1 MSLIRPFFVR
11 LTCALL
17 TGLCLLGWG
26 VPPAQA
32 ADQTEAAASQ
42 TDPDVYWAASAL
54 LDHGVVAGLLAFH
67 SVTPLSAAW
76 LYSVDH
82 YGWLRGLMLV
92 SQTAAP
98 QELGLPIVPNWDSHG
113 EQGNYNYV
121 ARLVGYY
128 LYYQGA
134 DGVIY
139 QTTIHDPQTA
149 RPVFQLPVWSY
160 SPEGYHVM
168 ASMGEQDGKMILRFR
183 QGGAAMGHD
192 EAWLFAAD
200 GNCQSIDENLY
211 THIVHGDG
219 FAISTYTGMYCS
231 PGNLYKTLDGESVG
245 HGIGRRDILYG
256 SAPALYKQRVYAAG
270 KETSSEEAY
279 NLEAYNLYETDLTTD
294 QTRQI
299 NDPTL
304 NIERLSPD
312 RLAEDPEHILYFVG
326 STRYANGQTGDY
338 ALYRL
343 DISKRHPT
351 AKDIERI
358 ISFDVSDQLYAFS
371 NDTLYYAKGIAN
383 SRRLYRLG
391 QSEPIEPNGRLI
403 YLYNDQ
409 GYIIAGFGE
418 TAANDTRLL
427 VLDQNGQEVFRSA
440 DMAQRPQI
448 DHDRLFYITKD
459 GRSYLVPLQ

>member
-17 TGLCLLGWG
+17 TGLCLLGWV

-42 TDPDVYWAASAL
+42 TDPDVSWAASTL
-54 LDHGVVAGLLAFH
+54 LDHGVAAGLVAFH

-82 YGWLRGLMLV
+82 YGWLRGLILV

-98 QELGLPIVPNWDSHG
+98 QELGLPVVPNWESHD

-139 QTTIHDPQTA
+139 QTTICDPQTA

-160 SPEGYHVM
+160 SIKGDYVF
-168 ASMGEQDGKMILRFR
+168 ASMGEQDGKMILRFH

-200 GNCQSIDENLY
+200 GASQRIDEDLH
-211 THIVHGDG
+211 THIVHGDD
-219 FAISTYTGMYCS
+219 FAISTYTGAYCA
-231 PGNLYKTLDGESVG
+231 PGNLYKTPDGEPVG
-245 HGIGRRDILYG
+245 HGIGRRDILYR
-256 SAPALYKQRVYAAG
+256 SAPVLYGQRVYAAG
-270 KETSSEEAY
+270 TDAPSQEQDHD
-279 NLEAYNLYETDLTTD
+279 LYETDLTTD

-371 NDTLYYAKGIAN
+371 SDTVYYAKGIAN

-409 GYIIAGFGE
+409 DYIIAGFGE
-418 TAANDTRLL
+418 TAADDTRLL